1 MATEHKDIDAV
12 SGMATTGHEWDGI
25 KELNTPLPRWWLW
38 IFYACIV
45 WSIGYW
51 IVYPAWPLITTHT
64 RGVLG
69 YSSRAAL
76 AQDMAAL
83 AVRRGE
89 AGRAL
94 AEASLEDIRKSPD
107 LLAFAMAQGKAA
119 FGDNCSPCHGLGATG
134 SKGFPNLNDD
144 DWLWGGTLDAI
155 HFTITHGVRSDDPE
169 ARVNTMPAFGK
180 DNSLT
185 TDEIATLA
193 DFVLSISSQAPN
205 AGADLDK
212 GKQLFADNCAV
223 CHGEDGKGN
232 PELGAPNLTD
242 KIWLYGGDRATI
254 IATITNARAGV
265 MPTWKTRL
273 DEPTI
278 KALTVYVHALGG
290 GK

>member
-1 MATEHKDIDAV
+1 MATEHKEIDAV

-51 IVYPAWPLITTHT
+51 VVYPAWPLITTHT
-64 RGVLG
+64 KGVLG

-83 AVRRGE
+83 AARRGE

-119 FGDNCSPCHGLGATG
+119 FGDNCAPCHGLGATG

-144 DWLWGGTLDAI
+144 DWMWGGTLDAI
-155 HFTITHGVRSDDPE
+155 HFTIAHGVRSDDPDT
-169 ARVNTMPAFGK
+169 RVNTMPAFGK
-180 DNSLT
+180 DSILT
-185 TDEIATLA
+185 KDEIGTIA
-193 DFVLSISSQAPN
+193 DFVLSISGQTPG
-205 AGADLDK
+205 AGADLEK
-212 GKQLFADNCAV
+212 GQQLFADNCAV
-223 CHGEDGKGN
+223 CHGEEGKGN

-242 KIWLYGGDRATI
+242 RIWLYGGDRASI
-254 IATITNARAGV
+254 VATITNARAGV
-265 MPTWKTRL
+265 MPTWKNRL